1 MRLALGYSAVIIA
14 AATFALDYK
23 FGWDKTKGLTL
34 WAVVVYFVLN
44 SALTYWIW
52 AVEKGKIFTGERAGT
67 LVCTRWLPTSTTN
80 IFNLRR
86 TDFNILASEKK
97 HPNL

>member
-23 FGWDKTKGLTL
+23 FGWDKTKELTL

-80 IFNLRR
+80 I
-86 TDFNILASEKK
+86 
-97 HPNL
+97 